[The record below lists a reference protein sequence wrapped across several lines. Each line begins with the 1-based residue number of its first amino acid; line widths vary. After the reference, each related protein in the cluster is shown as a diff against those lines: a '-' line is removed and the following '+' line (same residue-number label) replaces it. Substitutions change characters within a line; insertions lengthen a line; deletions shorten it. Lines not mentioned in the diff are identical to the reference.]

1 MRDVKKFFKDNIV
14 SVVFALIC
22 VGAIIASQ
30 QTPFYLINAVVTRLS
45 RYGILVFAL
54 IIPVTAGLGLNFGL
68 VIGAMCAQAGLIFMF
83 HWRIEGLPG
92 LLAAFLIGFVA
103 SIITGWL
110 LGTLF
115 NKTKGQEMVTGMMTG
130 YFANGIYQ
138 LIFLVLIGKV
148 IPMVDDQLLLS
159 NGIGIRSGVTF
170 SDSTTKAIDNIWKV
184 TFETAMYV
192 VIGAAIAYLIAKL
205 ALQRSRDKRD
215 GRVASYRPQ
224 IVRSAIIAVAMLA
237 VAVMAKSIP
246 SVDMALTMVKV
257 PVVNFIITILVALL
271 VKFLATTKLGQDF
284 RTVGHS
290 QPIAAAAGINVDR
303 TRIIATIIS
312 TVLGCL
318 GQLVM
323 LQSLGNF
330 DTYTAHNNV
339 ALFSI
344 AALLVGGASIKKA
357 GIGHGVLGMIL
368 FHTLFVVAP
377 YASTNLVGDASVG
390 EYFRTFVSYGVIAV
404 SLVLHMSKAQREKR
418 LGSGE

>member
-1 MRDVKKFFKDNIV
+1 
-14 SVVFALIC
+14 
-22 VGAIIASQ
+22 
-30 QTPFYLINAVVTRLS
+30 
-45 RYGILVFAL
+45 
-54 IIPVTAGLGLNFGL
+54 
-68 VIGAMCAQAGLIFMF
+68 
-83 HWRIEGLPG
+83 
-92 LLAAFLIGFVA
+92 
-103 SIITGWL
+103 
-110 LGTLF
+110 
-115 NKTKGQEMVTGMMTG
+115 
-130 YFANGIYQ
+130 
-138 LIFLVLIGKV
+138 
-148 IPMVDDQLLLS
+148 
-159 NGIGIRSGVTF
+159 
-170 SDSTTKAIDNIWKV
+170 
-184 TFETAMYV
+184 
-192 VIGAAIAYLIAKL
+192 
-205 ALQRSRDKRD
+205 
-215 GRVASYRPQ
+215 
-224 IVRSAIIAVAMLA
+224 
-237 VAVMAKSIP
+237 MAKSIP